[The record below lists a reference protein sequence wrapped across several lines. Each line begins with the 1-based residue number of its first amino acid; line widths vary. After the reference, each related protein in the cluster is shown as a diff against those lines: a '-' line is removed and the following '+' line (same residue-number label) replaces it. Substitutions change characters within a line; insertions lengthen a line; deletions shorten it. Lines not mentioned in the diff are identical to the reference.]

1 MHDLAAEAD
10 RLEANRVSDAAV
22 AKALAEF
29 DGVWA
34 ALTPKEQA
42 RQVGL
47 LVETIEYDGAAGTVA
62 ITFHPAGIKVLSA
75 DGYSRRKSC

>member
-1 MHDLAAEAD
+1 LQELASESD
-10 RLEANRVSDAAV
+10 RLEANRLSDAVV

-42 RQVGL
+42 RLIGL
-47 LVETIEYDGAAGTVA
+47 LVESIEYDGAAGTVA
-62 ITFHPAGIKVLSA
+62 ITFHPAGIKALSA
-75 DGYSRRKSC
+75 DGYRRKPC